1 MDLRQEQHS
10 DYDSNELCNEDKL
23 SEAKCHTRKYILGF
37 NSGNNGDHDDMEK
50 LPSRIPFCLILSFLF
65 LEHRD

>member
-37 NSGNNGDHDDMEK
+37 NSGNNGDHDDMK
-50 LPSRIPFCLILSFLF
+50 NFPSTIPFHSIFSLF
-65 LEHRD
+65 